1 MIHTPSLRHIGRQ
14 VLATV
19 GLTIVL
25 ALWALIELWSLA
37 RARRTLRSLHQT
49 TH

>member
-1 MIHTPSLRHIGRQ
+1 MTHPPSLRQLGRQ
-14 VLATV
+14 LLATV
-19 GLTIVL
+19 GLTTVL

>member
-1 MIHTPSLRHIGRQ
+1 MAHPRTLRQ
-14 VLATV
+14 LFATA
-19 GLTIVL
+19 GLSAAL

-49 TH
+49 PH